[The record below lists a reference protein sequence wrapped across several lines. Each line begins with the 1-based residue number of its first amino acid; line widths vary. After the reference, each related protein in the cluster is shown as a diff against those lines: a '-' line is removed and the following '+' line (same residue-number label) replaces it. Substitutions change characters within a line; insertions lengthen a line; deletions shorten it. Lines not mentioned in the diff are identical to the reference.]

1 MSRRWPVDGNNSER
15 LPDGIVIEGYDADT
29 RIYYYRSTI
38 DDTRYRS
45 KPGVKFGLLI
55 PLVDKSRR
63 VAGEA
68 PVELVDSSGRKH
80 TATPYRMP
88 SAASGSSSRPRAVTF
103 NDAFTPRSQPAWDN
117 ESRTVVEE
125 ENDDDDDDQ
134 SDTYSFVEEKGS
146 FTVEKGGSEVRA
158 APLTTN
164 SGLRRAHTT
173 SEVRSSADQGGVG
186 KKVGK
191 LARALSKR
199 IVGGGS
205 GAPRWTPEEE
215 QGGQAMRYD
224 PAKAVGRRRAAT
236 TFDDI
241 LSAAPPVERKR

>member
-1 MSRRWPVDGNNSER
+1 MARKWPVDGNNSER
-15 LPDGIVIEGYDADT
+15 LPEGIVIQGYDADT
-29 RIYYYRSTI
+29 RIYYYRSLI
-38 DDTRYRS
+38 DGTRYRS
-45 KPGVKFGLLI
+45 EPGVKFGRLILLE
-55 PLVDKSRR
+55 DKSLQGAR
-63 VAGEA
+63 EE
-68 PVELVDSSGRKH
+68 PVLVRDSWGRKH

-88 SAASGSSSRPRAVTF
+88 SAAGSASRPRAVTF
-103 NDAFTPRSQPAWDN
+103 NDTFTPRSQGSWDYK
-117 ESRTVVEE
+117 SPTVVDEDS
-125 ENDDDDDDQ
+125 DDDEDDR
-134 SDTYSFVEEKGS
+134 YSFVEEKGS
-146 FTVEKGGSEVRA
+146 FTIGNGGGEGKI
-158 APLTTN
+158 PLT

-173 SEVRSSADQGGVG
+173 SEVRSSAGKVGVG

-199 IVGGGS
+199 IVGGS
-205 GAPRWTPEEE
+205 GAPRRTVEEE